1 MSNTSVVTEE
11 VLKLCDLQDGGG
23 QAEAAEAQPI
33 GGKTTASE
41 QVLDTIKEAEE
52 EGEEGPPDT
61 VHDAILARQLAEELE
76 GGAYAKVSCDCL
88 L

>member
-1 MSNTSVVTEE
+1 MEQVSKSS
-11 VLKLCDLQDGGG
+11 DLQDGGE
-23 QAEAAEAQPI
+23 QAEAAETQPTK
-33 GGKTTASE
+33 GKATASE

-52 EGEEGPPDT
+52 EGDDGPPDT

-76 GGAYAKVSCDCL
+76 GGVYAKVCSFSRECL